1 MIIITV
7 SVSIYISMPFDA
19 TLVPHDA
26 MSFNERNTLIPKFY
40 LRLTPT
46 LVQLKYSLWIKNR
59 KMKKYCLLPTRMMA
73 AS

>member
-7 SVSIYISMPFDA
+7 LVNIYISMPFDA

-26 MSFNERNTLIPKFY
+26 MSFNVRNTLIPKFY

-59 KMKKYCLLPTRMMA
+59 KTKKYCLLLTRTMA

>member
-7 SVSIYISMPFDA
+7 SVSICISMPFDA

-26 MSFNERNTLIPKFY
+26 MSFNERNTLIPKSY

-46 LVQLKYSLWIKNR
+46 LVQ
-59 KMKKYCLLPTRMMA
+59 
-73 AS
+73 